1 MSGQKGNCPL
11 DQFVLNGTSEEMA
24 DQMANES
31 YVLDRIA
38 ILGQSTVIY
47 APPNTGKTLLTLR
60 LLIDSITAE
69 KISPND
75 VYYVNA
81 DDDFRGLQGKL
92 QIAEVWGFKMLAPAH
107 MEFKSSD
114 LLDIISKMS
123 NQDTARG
130 KILILDTLKKFCD
143 PMDKN
148 ASREFGT
155 VIREF
160 ISRGGSVISLA
171 HCNKNPDSE
180 GKPIYG
186 GVSDTLDDVDCG
198 YLLYETASD
207 GARRTVIFEN
217 IKMRGDVDKEISYS
231 YSTTEKDYTR
241 LINSIEPVDEVAAA
255 KAKQKLAVKER
266 LQINELAIES
276 ITECIED
283 GIVHKTSIIADASKK
298 SGSSKAKIA
307 KILKEHSGTDY
318 PKGHRWVEVKGDK
331 NAKCYR
337 LTRPYTSDD
346 YLMASGG

>member
-1 MSGQKGNCPL
+1 MSSQKENCPL

-47 APPNTGKTLLTLR
+47 APPNTGKTLLTIR
-60 LLIDSITAE
+60 LLMESIADK
-69 KISPND
+69 KISPKD
-75 VYYVNA
+75 VYYINA

-92 QIAEVWGFKMLAPAH
+92 QTAEVWDFNMLAPAH
-107 MEFKSSD
+107 MGFKSSD
-114 LLDIISKMS
+114 LLDIISEMS
-123 NQDTARG
+123 NQDIARG

-160 ISRGGSVISLA
+160 ISRGGSVIFLA

-207 GARRTVIFEN
+207 GVRRTVIFEN

-241 LINSIEPVDEVAAA
+241 LISSIEPVDEVAAA
-255 KAKQKLAVKER
+255 KAKEKLAVKER
-266 LQINELAIES
+266 LQINEFAIES

-283 GIVHKTSIIADASKK
+283 GIVNKTSIIADASKK

-307 KILKEHSGTDY
+307 KILKEHSGTNY
-318 PKGHRWVEVKGDK
+318 PKGHRWVEVEGEK
-331 NAKCYR
+331 NAKCYC
-337 LTRPYTSDD
+337 LTHPYKTDD